1 MSSNKNPTP
10 EMVRI
15 VQRALNVLYNA
26 GLTEDGRI
34 GPATMAAAL
43 RIPTISSNWSL
54 ARRFVAAL
62 QHIATQA
69 GLEAG
74 PIDGYWGPQT
84 ESAVD
89 QLIELSNKGTI
100 ENWRDNQGPSLIVP
114 STKWPR
120 GTTAEMNDFFGP
132 VGTNMTKVNT
142 PYTLRLAW
150 DTSKTLNRFTCHK
163 LCAESIQEAMEDILE
178 VYGRDGI
185 EEFGLDMWG
194 GCLNVRKMRGGSNYS
209 MHSWGAAIDWD
220 PARNRLKW
228 RANQA
233 ELAKPVYDDFWAA
246 WEKQGWTSLGRAKG
260 YDWMHVQACS
270 A

>member
-1 MSSNKNPTP
+1 MSSKQPTP
-10 EMVRI
+10 TMVKI
-15 VQRALNVLYNA
+15 VQKALNTLYNTRLA
-26 GLTEDGRI
+26 EDGRI
-34 GPATMAAAL
+34 GPATMAACL
-43 RIPTISSNWSL
+43 RIPTLSANWSL
-54 ARRFVAAL
+54 ARRFVGAL

-69 GLEAG
+69 GVQAG

-84 ESAVD
+84 EAAVD
-89 QLIELSNKGTI
+89 QLIELSLTGSVDT
-100 ENWRDNQGPSLIVP
+100 WRDKDQPTIVVP
-114 STKWPR
+114 SNKWPR
-120 GTTAEMNDFFGP
+120 GRTSDMNDFFGP

-142 PYTLRLAW
+142 PYTLKLAW
-150 DTSKTLNRFTCHK
+150 DTSKSLNRFTCHK
-163 LCAESIQEAMEDILE
+163 LVAESIQEAMEDILE
-178 VYGRDGI
+178 AYGNDGI
-185 EEFGLDMWG
+185 INLGLDQWG

-228 RANQA
+228 RANKA

-246 WEKQGWTSLGRAKG
+246 WEKQGWVSLGRAKG